1 MADFQV
7 RLPSRYHFHSLLMLP
22 DFLGAFRPQLERY
35 RLDYLKILAKPL
47 GNAES
52 LAPTQSKF
60 LGTPYLP
67 VGIRYP
73 LDEQGK
79 PMILLAQIN
88 FAEAPAL
95 ASYPTQGILQLFVSA
110 ANWYG
115 MDDYRILFH
124 PSPAAEAQTEF
135 DFLTGDLYA
144 DSPIYVEHTLS
155 FSRQTEYGGA
165 EDCRFD
171 MEFEGRD
178 YYEYQETLPK
188 AQQEEL
194 DTCCYNVGHKIGGYA
209 FFTQGDPRDSSA
221 DKNTDVLLLQIDTD
235 EEIMFGDS
243 GVAHL
248 FINPDA
254 LKNQQFDQAYFQW
267 DCC

>member
-1 MADFQV
+1 
-7 RLPSRYHFHSLLMLP
+7 MLP
-22 DFLGAFRPQLERY
+22 DFLGAFHPQLERY

-52 LAPTQSKF
+52 LPLTQSKF

-67 VGIRYP
+67 VGMPYP

-88 FAEAPAL
+88 FAAAPAL
-95 ASYPTQGILQLFVSA
+95 EPYPTQGILQLFVSA
-110 ANWYG
+110 TNWYD

-124 PSPAAEAQTEF
+124 PSSLAEPQTDF
-135 DFLTGDLYA
+135 GFLTGDLYA
-144 DSPIYVEHTLS
+144 DSPIYVEHALS

-171 MEFEGRD
+171 MKFEGRD

-188 AQQEEL
+188 AQQVEL
-194 DTCCYNVGHKIGGYA
+194 DTYCYNVGHKIGGYA
-209 FFTQGDPRDSSA
+209 FFTQGDSRDSPT
-221 DKNTDVLLLQIDTD
+221 DKTTDVLLLQIDTD

-248 FINPDA
+248 FISPEA
-254 LKNQQFDQAYFQW
+254 LKKQQFDQAYFQW